1 VLEFLGVTIME
12 KNGGWCGVWSRVR
25 HWISSARRAS
35 ILGCAVWTWWIAA
48 PGLAAETEP
57 APTDDGFHLDPHLG
71 FRRGDHNVDLEL
83 ELRYRWEDW
92 KAFNPD
98 WDDFHGVRSRFALD
112 YRYKDVFRLF
122 AQGQQMA
129 SLGLTSDASGAGAN
143 YRTNNGNDQ
152 DPHGVRP
159 SQLFAEASPTE
170 SSWIRF
176 GRSYIDQG
184 TLVTHSDAN
193 WSFLAGARLSQR
205 LVGSVGWTTA
215 ARSNDGLSAFF
226 DWEGHA
232 FHAFAAQPTTGVFV
246 IDSDA
251 YKRQKSITF
260 GGIHWTAK
268 RGTLVDDSQIEAFF
282 IAYEDDRNPDKVAG
296 LFGDIEVYTLG
307 ASWLG
312 VYPCGPGRVD
322 LLLWGALQ
330 VGDYKDQNT
339 LGEVKQLDQL
349 AGGLIAEAGY
359 QLHEVWS
366 KPWLRFG
373 VNWASGD
380 DSPNDGS
387 RNTFFNLLPTNHMYY
402 GYVDQL
408 AFSNL
413 IDLLVQLKLNPIGK
427 LGIELTYHRFWLQE
441 DNDFRW
447 LGTGAFSK
455 KSLGYVRNGNA
466 GSRDIGHELDLTL
479 AYPVGHGIKVMA
491 GFSKLWGGDAF
502 DGQAQKNA
510 SYGFLQIQFNH

>member
-1 VLEFLGVTIME
+1 M
-12 KNGGWCGVWSRVR
+12 
-25 HWISSARRAS
+25 SSALRAA
-35 ILGCAVWTWWIAA
+35 ILGCALGSWWIAVPA
-48 PGLAAETEP
+48 LAAETEP
-57 APTDDGFHLDPHLG
+57 PPPDDGFHLEPHLG
-71 FRRGDHNVDLEL
+71 FRSGDHNVDLLL

-92 KAFNPD
+92 KAFTPD

-129 SLGLTSDASGAGAN
+129 SLGLTSDASGLGAN
-143 YRTNNGNDQ
+143 YRSNNGNDQ

-159 SQLFAEASPTE
+159 TQLFAEASPTE
-170 SSWIRF
+170 NSWIRF

-184 TLVTHSDAN
+184 TLVKHSEAN
-193 WSFLAGARLSQR
+193 WSFLAKARLSQR
-205 LVGSVGWTTA
+205 LVGSVGWTTG

-246 IDSDA
+246 IDSDS

-380 DSPNDGS
+380 DSPDDGS

-402 GYVDQL
+402 GYLDQL

-447 LGTGAFSK
+447 LGPGAFSK
-455 KSLGYVRNGNA
+455 KSLGYVRNDNA

-479 AYPVGHGIKVMA
+479 SYPVGHGIKLMA

-502 DGQAQKNA
+502 DDQARKNA